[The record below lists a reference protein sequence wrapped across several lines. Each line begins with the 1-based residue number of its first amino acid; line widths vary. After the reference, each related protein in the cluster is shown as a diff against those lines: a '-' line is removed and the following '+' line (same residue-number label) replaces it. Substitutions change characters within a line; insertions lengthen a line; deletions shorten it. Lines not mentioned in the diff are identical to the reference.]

1 MPWQNG
7 IWQHQAKAAIRMAE
21 RTAGRYGWHI
31 AIIAAGSAR
40 DDGAT
45 RIELAKVR
53 RWARATP
60 PSGKASLKV
69 ARMIAGAQKTARP
82 AWQANEPGGSAES
95 FPFGSGGDVCVIRLT
110 SNGTSLPEALAT
122 AFSTKAVDELAQFAR
137 RNGLTAADVAF
148 WVSAHESA
156 HCLLGAAMR
165 SHAIDTAWSR
175 QLTAPRTWIESQD
188 AADHDT
194 AVLARTEE
202 TAADLLASAWARQA
216 LPSRQAASLVRLV
229 RRGRQLGS
237 FYEEDDLHAS
247 STALRSIAALRIGR
261 NHTNPVLAAWR
272 LAKADTRNTLETR
285 GVRSVKARS

>member
-1 MPWQNG
+1 MRCHARLWGVSLWPAAFCLCGMFGPAATSAFASSPPASTASGESRMPWQNG

-122 AFSTKAVDELAQFAR
+122 AFSTKAVDELAQFG
-137 RNGLTAADVAF
+137 GLAI
-148 WVSAHESA
+148 AH
-156 HCLLGAAMR
+156 
-165 SHAIDTAWSR
+165 
-175 QLTAPRTWIESQD
+175 
-188 AADHDT
+188 
-194 AVLARTEE
+194 LART
-202 TAADLLASAWARQA
+202 W
-216 LPSRQAASLVRLV
+216 SLV
-229 RRGRQLGS
+229 
-237 FYEEDDLHAS
+237 
-247 STALRSIAALRIGR
+247 
-261 NHTNPVLAAWR
+261 P
-272 LAKADTRNTLETR
+272 
-285 GVRSVKARS
+285 